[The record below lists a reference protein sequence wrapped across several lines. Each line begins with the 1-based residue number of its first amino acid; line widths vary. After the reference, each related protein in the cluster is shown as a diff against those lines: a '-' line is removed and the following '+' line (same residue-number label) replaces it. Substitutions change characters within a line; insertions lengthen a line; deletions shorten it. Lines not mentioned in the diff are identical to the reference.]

1 MLAVFCFIISFSII
15 IDKISNIAR
24 QSIGR
29 SSRIAAY
36 IFLRII
42 CAQTMFNYQIT
53 ANSLENKIILVT
65 GAGDGIG
72 RQAALTYAELGATVI
87 LLGKTTAKLE
97 SVYDE
102 IIAQGSAEPAI
113 IPLDLKGAT
122 KQNYID
128 MTSTI
133 VSQFGKL
140 DGALLNASILG
151 ELTPYAQIH
160 EQIWQDVM
168 KVNVTAQHLI
178 AQAIIPAL
186 LMSDSASLVFTTS
199 GVGNKG
205 RAYWGAYSVSKF
217 ATEGLMQVIADEYEN
232 SSLRV
237 NAINPGATQTNMRNS
252 AYPAEN
258 KDTLATAKD
267 IMPAYVYLMTG
278 ESTQVNAQRINAQST
293 K

>member
-1 MLAVFCFIISFSII
+1 
-15 IDKISNIAR
+15 
-24 QSIGR
+24 
-29 SSRIAAY
+29 
-36 IFLRII
+36 
-42 CAQTMFNYQIT
+42 MFNYQIKT
-53 ANSLENKIILVT
+53 NNLADKIILVT

-87 LLGKTTAKLE
+87 LLGKTTSKLE
-97 SVYDE
+97 AVYDE

-113 IPLDLKGAT
+113 VPLDLKGAT

-151 ELTPYAQIH
+151 ELTPYTQIH

-168 KVNVTAQHLI
+168 QVNVTAQHLM
-178 AQAIIPAL
+178 AQALIPAL
-186 LMSDSASLVFTTS
+186 LLSDDASLVFTTS

-205 RAYWGAYSVSKF
+205 KAYWGAYSISKF

-237 NAINPGATQTNMRNS
+237 NAINPGATQSNMRNS

-258 KDTLATAKD
+258 KDTIAQAKD
-267 IMPAYVYLMTG
+267 IMPAYVYLMTSDSANVNG
-278 ESTQVNAQRINAQST
+278 QRLNAQES

>member
-1 MLAVFCFIISFSII
+1 
-15 IDKISNIAR
+15 
-24 QSIGR
+24 
-29 SSRIAAY
+29 
-36 IFLRII
+36 
-42 CAQTMFNYQIT
+42 MFNYQIT
-53 ANSLENKIILVT
+53 QNSLADKVILVT

-87 LLGKTTAKLE
+87 LLGKTTTKLE

-102 IIAQGSAEPAI
+102 ILAQGAAEPAI

-128 MTSTI
+128 MASTI
-133 VSQFGKL
+133 ASQFGKL
-140 DGALLNASILG
+140 DGALFNASMLG
-151 ELTPYAQIH
+151 ELTPYTQIH

-168 KVNVTAQHLI
+168 KVNVTAQHLM
-178 AQAIIPAL
+178 AQAIIPTL
-186 LMSDSASLVFTTS
+186 LLADNASLIFTTS

-237 NAINPGATQTNMRNS
+237 NAINPGATKTNMRNT
-252 AYPAEN
+252 AFPAEN
-258 KDTLATAKD
+258 RDELATPKD
-267 IMPAYVYLMTG
+267 IMPAYVYLMVDD
-278 ESTQVNAQRINAQST
+278 SLKVNAQRIDAQEM